1 MTATGAG
8 TIRPRVRSR
17 SETATVERLVGERTG
32 IVSEVEF
39 DHPPRDDDSIVG
51 ADISTASVGELL
63 PQDTETEPDPEAG
76 GKGRTVAEGVQTA
89 VGEFTERYC
98 ALWPSEV
105 HDYRTV
111 EATYADLAASDASVP
126 DFGSVA
132 PFDPETV
139 REFGAEPF
147 DRTTEVEWAAGTDLI
162 DGDEEFVPV
171 PLVSLGEATGG
182 DPYFFT
188 SSNGL
193 ACGPD
198 LASALVGAIYES
210 VERDAVMRS
219 WYRQDP
225 PTRLSL
231 DEWPALERERRRLGN
246 DFGDYRLCR
255 FETDSEFHTLGAVYV
270 DERERAPKFLFGAA
284 ADLDFEAAVRDALVE
299 ATQGLRSMKTALAY
313 DGPEDVASPN
323 VLNLDENFKY
333 YMYPEN
339 FDEVSL
345 FFEGPREVAPDRE
358 SRTFPTPERELDAC
372 LDALDA
378 VGATPIAYD
387 LTTAGVEETGLR
399 VARVVAPELVSLC
412 PPGLP
417 PVGHPALAD
426 DELVGQGHPFP

>member
-1 MTATGAG
+1 M
-8 TIRPRVRSR
+8 
-17 SETATVERLVGERTG
+17 GERTG

-39 DHPPRDDDSIVG
+39 DHPPRDDDSILG
-51 ADISTASVGELL
+51 ADIATASVGRLL
-63 PQDTETEPDPEAG
+63 PQDVETDPDPEAG

-98 ALWPSEV
+98 ALWPSAV

-126 DFGSVA
+126 DFECVA

-147 DRTTEVEWAAGTDLI
+147 DRTTEVEWAAGTDLL
-162 DGDEEFVPV
+162 GGGETFVPV
-171 PLVSLGEATGG
+171 PLVSLGESTGG

-188 SSNGL
+188 SSSGL

-198 LASALVGAIYES
+198 LASALCGAIYEY

-246 DFGDYRLCR
+246 DFGEYRLCR
-255 FETDSEFHTLGAVYV
+255 FETESEFHTLGGVYV
-270 DERERAPKFLFGAA
+270 DERDRAPKFLFGASA
-284 ADLDFEAAVRDALVE
+284 ALDFEEAVRDALVE
-299 ATQGLRSMKTALAY
+299 ATQGLRSMKTSLAY
-313 DGPEDVASPN
+313 EGPRDVPSPN

-333 YMYPEN
+333 YSRPEN
-339 FDEVSL
+339 FEEVSL
-345 FFEGPREVAPDRE
+345 FFDGPKVVAPDRE
-358 SRTFPTPERELDAC
+358 SRTFQTPERELDAC
-372 LDALDA
+372 LDALEA
-378 VGATPIAYD
+378 VGATPVAYD
-387 LTTAGVEETGLR
+387 LTTAGVESTGLR
-399 VARVVAPELVSLC
+399 VVRVVVPELVALC

-417 PVGHPALAD
+417 PVAHPVFAGD
-426 DELVGQGHPFP
+426 DLVERGHPFP